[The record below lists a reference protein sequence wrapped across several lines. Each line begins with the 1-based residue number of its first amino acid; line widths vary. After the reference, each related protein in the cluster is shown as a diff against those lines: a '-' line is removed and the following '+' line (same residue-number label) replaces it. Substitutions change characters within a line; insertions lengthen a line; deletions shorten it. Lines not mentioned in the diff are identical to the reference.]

1 MHLGRFNNLMSK
13 VKNLLIIGGT
23 GFIGKHLT
31 LAAIQKGYTTTIISL
46 NKMKNDRRIDGA
58 NYLVADVSNYASLED
73 VLENSSYSHV
83 VNLGGYINHAKYKEG
98 GREVFDAHFIGV
110 QNLVSLLDW
119 ECLNS
124 FVQIGSSDEYG
135 DTTAPQSENNS
146 VKPISPY
153 SAGKVAASMLL
164 QMLHRTEN
172 FPAIILR
179 LFLVYGPGQNEQR
192 FLPQIIKGCL
202 RNESFATSNGQ
213 QLRDFCYID
222 DVVKAIILALE
233 NSEVCGQV
241 INIASGEAV
250 KIRSI
255 IQEVSNIIGSGTPK
269 YGEIPYRFD
278 ENMTL
283 YADITKSRQML
294 NWQPEV
300 SLSDGLAITINSYM
314 NNEKR

>member
-1 MHLGRFNNLMSK
+1 MSK

-164 QMLHRTEN
+164 QMLYRTEK
-172 FPAIILR
+172 FPAVILR

-202 RNESFATSNGQ
+202 KNESFSTSSGQ
-213 QLRDFCYID
+213 QLRDFCYVS
-222 DVVKAIILALE
+222 DVVKGIFSALDNYKANGE
-233 NSEVCGQV
+233 I
-241 INIASGEAV
+241 INIASGAPV
-250 KIRSI
+250 KIRSVLD
-255 IQEVSNIIGSGTPK
+255 EVINLIGKGAPQ
-269 YGEIPYRFD
+269 YGQVPYRKG
-278 ENMTL
+278 ENMSL
-283 YADITKSRQML
+283 YADISKAKRIL
-294 NWQPEV
+294 GWQPLV
-300 SLSDGLAITINSYM
+300 GLSTGLEKTIDSF
-314 NNEKR
+314 R